1 MEQTAEGTRGE
12 LERRHASAV
21 RVVLAV
27 AALTLLLIVV
37 ALTGALAGKVSFD
50 PTTANTLRFVIV
62 FLGVGAVA
70 FRRTR
75 FSAMRLRD
83 IGALRGARGL
93 LATLHS
99 TTVTVA
105 LIGGLIALL
114 GFLISVMT
122 GAGTDMLYL
131 GVIAVAVLLY
141 CYPRRAAWESV
152 VRAAGPEGGDRL
164 GDAKG
169 TTA

>member
-21 RVVLAV
+21 LAVRAAFVFTLLLVVLA
-27 AALTLLLIVV
+27 LS
-37 ALTGALAGKVSFD
+37 GALAGKIRFD
-50 PTTANTLRFVIV
+50 PTTANALRFVIV
-62 FLGVGAVA
+62 FIGVGAIA

-83 IGALRGARGL
+83 LGALRGARGL

-105 LIGGLIALL
+105 LAGCVIALL
-114 GFLISVMT
+114 GFVISVMT
-122 GAGTDMLYL
+122 AAGTDMLYL
-131 GVIAVAVLLY
+131 GVIAAAVLLY

-152 VRAAGPEGGDRL
+152 VRAAADGEGDSVG
-164 GDAKG
+164 APKG
-169 TTA
+169 TTV